1 MRIFIVAFG
10 LLLAGCDDF
19 PKAHSRNEINEI
31 VREETGYLTGNDRRL
46 LARIEEL
53 ENEVSSLKRD
63 IAYLD

>member
-10 LLLAGCDDF
+10 LLLAGCDDL